1 MKQEK
6 PLRVRKLLHRLY
18 PLVHHS
24 LLTFCFWLRFFWL
37 VGCYWLGGGG
47 YFIFAEYPRIER
59 LSLADPLFRQQQED
73 VARSYE
79 RMKQGLPLL
88 PLIFYQYY
96 TGEEDSLFSLSARFN
111 LPYETIATLNGIESS
126 LSPLRNR
133 RLLVPNQAGLFLPD
147 KPRNEIERIMLSWR
161 KPEGSPIEV
170 EGRVLYFLPQER
182 FHSVERAFFLQI
194 LFVFPLRQGT
204 LSSSYG
210 NRISPITGQP
220 HFHSGIDLAAPRG
233 SPVYAAR
240 DGKVIEKGIDPILGS
255 YLIIQHT
262 GNYQT
267 VYGHLDSILIQL
279 NQSVDSGMIV
289 GTVGMTG
296 ATTGP
301 HLHFEVRQKG
311 RPVDP
316 ERLLPKRIEPKP

>member
-1 MKQEK
+1 M
-6 PLRVRKLLHRLY
+6 RNSTKLGW
-18 PLVHHS
+18 V
-24 LLTFCFWLRFFWL
+24 LLEGLLFLPFL
-37 VGCYWLGGGG
+37 
-47 YFIFAEYPRIER
+47 FADYPRIHTLNLE
-59 LSLADPLFRQQQED
+59 DPLFRQHQED

-79 RMKQGLPLL
+79 RTKQGQPLPPLL
-88 PLIFYQYY
+88 IYQYQAMEQD
-96 TGEEDSLFSLSARFN
+96 TLFSLSARFN
-111 LPYETIATLNGIESS
+111 LPYESIATLNSLESS
-126 LSPLRNR
+126 LLPLGNR
-133 RLLVPNQAGLFLPD
+133 RLLIPNQAGLFLPQTP
-147 KPRNEIERIMLSWR
+147 KNELERIMLSWR
-161 KPEGSPIEV
+161 KPEGPSIEV
-170 EGRVLYFLPQER
+170 KDRVFHFLAQER

-220 HFHSGIDLAAPRG
+220 HFHAGIDMAAPRG

-240 DGKVIEKGIDPILGS
+240 EGKVIESGIDPILGS
-255 YLIIQHT
+255 YLIIQHM

-267 VYGHLDSILIQL
+267 VYGHLDSKLVQL
-279 NQSVDSGMIV
+279 NQSVNSGMMV

-296 ATTGP
+296 ATTGS

-316 ERLLPKRIEPKP
+316 EQLLPKRIEPKP

>member
-1 MKQEK
+1 M
-6 PLRVRKLLHRLY
+6 RNSGKLGW
-18 PLVHHS
+18 VI
-24 LLTFCFWLRFFWL
+24 
-37 VGCYWLGGGG
+37 LGGVLLLPSL
-47 YFIFAEYPRIER
+47 FADYPRIRALNLE
-59 LSLADPLFRQQQED
+59 DPLFRQQQED

-79 RMKQGLPLL
+79 SSKQGQPLP
-88 PLIFYQYY
+88 PLIIYQYQP
-96 TGEEDSLFSLSARFN
+96 GEQDTLFSLSARFN
-111 LPYETIATLNGIESS
+111 LPYESIATLNSLESS
-126 LSPLRNR
+126 VLPLGNR
-133 RLLVPNQAGLFLPD
+133 RLLIPNQAGLFLPQT
-147 KPRNEIERIMLSWR
+147 PMNEMERIMLSWR
-161 KPEGSPIEV
+161 KPEGPPLEV
-170 EGRVLYFLPQER
+170 EGRVYHFLAQER

-204 LSSSYG
+204 LSSSFG

-220 HFHSGIDLAAPRG
+220 HFHTGIDLAAPRG

-240 DGKVIEKGIDPILGS
+240 DGKVIESGADPILGS

-262 GNYQT
+262 GNYET
-267 VYGHLDSILIQL
+267 VYGHLDSKLVQL
-279 NQSVDSGMIV
+279 NQSVDSGMMV